1 MSPGDG
7 EHIILVRYGEIALK
21 GQNRGV
27 FERRLVSNIRNALP
41 ENLRADVSREQGR
54 IFVTLRGDLDDALS
68 RLRRIFGI
76 VSVSP
81 VMQTPLHE
89 EAMAEAALEVA
100 HKAKASHT
108 SREPFTFKI
117 DARRSNKDFHKT
129 SPEINQW
136 LGAHVLRNLDDISV
150 DVHSPILR
158 LQVEVRTDRALF
170 TGTTIRGPG
179 GLPVGTSGRGLLLL
193 SGGID
198 SPVAGW
204 YMMKRG
210 MKVEAVHFHTP
221 PFTGPRA
228 QRKVEDL
235 ASLLAPYNQG
245 LNLHLYRFTDTQE
258 AINARCPSRIT
269 LTVMRR
275 AMLRLAGELA
285 GEREI
290 PALITGESLGQV
302 ASQTLENMAATDEAV
317 RMPILRPLVG
327 LDKEEIID
335 RAREIGTY
343 ETSILPHED
352 CCSLF
357 VPKHPKTR
365 PSLEEVVSA
374 EASLDLPEERGEIIT
389 RSYDAHGNPR

>member
-1 MSPGDG
+1 MTAGDG
-7 EHIILVRYGEIALK
+7 EHVILVRYGEIALK

-27 FERRLVSNIRNALP
+27 FERRLVSNIRSALP
-41 ENLRADVSREQGR
+41 GDLNAEVVREPGR
-54 IFVTLRGDLDDALS
+54 IFVSVRGDLEDALS

-76 VSVSP
+76 VSLSP
-81 VMQTPLHE
+81 VLCTPLHE
-89 EAMAEAALEVA
+89 ETMAEAALKVA
-100 HKAKASHT
+100 RKARGDHT

-117 DARRSNKDFHKT
+117 DARRSNKDFHLT

-150 DVHSPILR
+150 DVHRPTLM
-158 LQVEVRTDRALF
+158 LQVEIRADQALF
-170 TGTTIRGPG
+170 SGRVIPGPG

-210 MKVEAVHFHTP
+210 MKIEAVHFHTP

-245 LNLHLYRFTDTQE
+245 LNLHLYRFTDVQE
-258 AINARCPSRIT
+258 AINARCPSRLI

-275 AMLRLAGELA
+275 AMLRLAQELA
-285 GEREI
+285 EARGI
-290 PALITGESLGQV
+290 PALITGESMGQV
-302 ASQTLENMAATDEAV
+302 ASQTLENLAATDQATSI
-317 RMPILRPLVG
+317 PILRPLLG
-327 LDKEEIID
+327 LDKEEIIA
-335 RAREIGTY
+335 RARKIGTY

-365 PSLEEVVSA
+365 PSLEEVLSA
-374 EASLDLPEERGEIIT
+374 EASLDLPEGEAAIIS
-389 RSYDAHGNPR
+389 RSYDVNGEPR